1 MYLQGTYKQFTQQYG
16 TVTAKWGEEYFISR
30 FDTNGAF
37 SLDTVNIR
45 VLKDAENGKKSE
57 ATIIKI
63 IRRTEEPIVCICKKK
78 YKTNEIIILP
88 YRIHQANPIKIVGRA
103 SNLRSGDILSVKIIS
118 GVDKLVGSIVQI
130 IGNERQRDI
139 EEKIVLIQ
147 NNILLRFP
155 EAVEKAAKK
164 LHLPEKPQKRLDL
177 RKLLTVTIDGEDAKD
192 LDDAISVTRLKNG
205 NFELWVHIA
214 DVAEYVQENDQIDI
228 EALRR
233 GTSIYLP
240 DMVIPMLPE
249 ELSNNL
255 CSLHPG
261 TPKLTLSI
269 RMELDDR
276 GQVIDRSIHET
287 IIESNYRLTY
297 NYVAEII
304 EASGDARNTPSE
316 LNQLVKDAYELKQ
329 ILDIRRAAEWKI
341 DFDLPE
347 IQIIMGKNSEVIT
360 VKKRE
365 RNEAHKLI
373 EEFMVLANEEIS
385 KYFSIKK
392 IPFLYRIHEVPSE
405 LALKKLS
412 QIAGQYGH
420 SFNPEKPKPK
430 DIQMFLDSIK
440 KRPYEY
446 HIARLT
452 LQSMARAQYSD
463 LLLGHYG
470 LALYYY
476 SHFTSPIRRY
486 PDLQIHRIIKEHLRW
501 ELTEA
506 RIGHYNAKLKSIA
519 ISCSNT
525 ERQAEGIERT
535 IKDLKIIEF
544 MERNIGKEYLWMIS
558 FINENGCTVE
568 LKNGIEWFIHESQY
582 PYNYIFDAE
591 KQILNTKKPGKTLY
605 IWKPI
610 SIVVTEADK
619 KSRRLHFTFADNV

>member
-1 MYLQGTYKQFTQQYG
+1 
-16 TVTAKWGEEYFISR
+16 
-30 FDTNGAF
+30 
-37 SLDTVNIR
+37 

-57 ATIIKI
+57 ATVIKI

-304 EASGDARNTPSE
+304 EASGDTRNTPSE
-316 LNQLVKDAYELKQ
+316 LKQLVKDAYELKQ
-329 ILDIRRAAEWKI
+329 ILDIRRAAE
-341 DFDLPE
+341 
-347 IQIIMGKNSEVIT
+347 
-360 VKKRE
+360 
-365 RNEAHKLI
+365 
-373 EEFMVLANEEIS
+373 
-385 KYFSIKK
+385 
-392 IPFLYRIHEVPSE
+392 
-405 LALKKLS
+405 
-412 QIAGQYGH
+412 
-420 SFNPEKPKPK
+420 
-430 DIQMFLDSIK
+430 
-440 KRPYEY
+440 
-446 HIARLT
+446 
-452 LQSMARAQYSD
+452 
-463 LLLGHYG
+463 
-470 LALYYY
+470 
-476 SHFTSPIRRY
+476 
-486 PDLQIHRIIKEHLRW
+486 
-501 ELTEA
+501 
-506 RIGHYNAKLKSIA
+506 
-519 ISCSNT
+519 
-525 ERQAEGIERT
+525 
-535 IKDLKIIEF
+535 
-544 MERNIGKEYLWMIS
+544 
-558 FINENGCTVE
+558 
-568 LKNGIEWFIHESQY
+568 
-582 PYNYIFDAE
+582 
-591 KQILNTKKPGKTLY
+591 
-605 IWKPI
+605 
-610 SIVVTEADK
+610 
-619 KSRRLHFTFADNV
+619 